1 MKMEQRT
8 IDELV
13 DAITRVLRQM
23 GKEWKAA
30 A

>member
-23 GKEWKAA
+23 ARERKAA